1 MHRRT
6 ENELSRKL
14 QQQQQQGKKLE
25 KVLQAKR
32 ITGQIEKF
40 SRTWRSRQGIIF
52 QEFFYQGK
60 ENTKHSTQEIKR
72 EYTH

>member
-1 MHRRT
+1 VHRRT

-40 SRTWRSRQGIIF
+40 SRIKELF
-52 QEFFYQGK
+52 QEFFFREK
-60 ENTKHSTQEIKR
+60 KTQNIPHKK
-72 EYTH
+72 